1 MLQVLFCRLSSKQR
15 SLYQEYL
22 SSDEVMGVMRGSVQ
36 LLKAVTVLR
45 KICNHPDLVIGPDG
59 KMDTAFQEEE
69 SSDEDDGNLLDE
81 DQLAERAG
89 KLHVLSKILP
99 LWKEQGHRVII
110 FCQWRKMLV
119 RYSC

>member
-1 MLQVLFCRLSSKQR
+1 
-15 SLYQEYL
+15 
-22 SSDEVMGVMRGSVQ
+22 
-36 LLKAVTVLR
+36 
-45 KICNHPDLVIGPDG
+45 
-59 KMDTAFQEEE
+59 
-69 SSDEDDGNLLDE
+69 
-81 DQLAERAG
+81 LAERAG

>member
-1 MLQVLFCRLSSKQR
+1 VLFCRLSSKQR

-59 KMDTAFQEEE
+59 KMDAAFQEEE